1 MTQKYQRIAAVV
13 VTYNR
18 KQLLAECITALS
30 KQSLSVD
37 KIIIVDNASTD
48 QTEEYLRE
56 QGILIENSNI
66 LYLRLATNIGGAG
79 GFYEGLKQAMAL
91 GSEWIWVMDDDS
103 IPERDALATLLNKQ
117 SEFTTV
123 KPYLLA
129 SKVLWTDQ
137 TLHSMNI
144 PSLKIDDP
152 ERAFYAA
159 QHAVLSIRTTSFVA
173 MLIHRS
179 LVEKYGY
186 PIKDYFIWND
196 DYEYSARILRHE
208 FGIAVPE
215 SLVCHKTLK
224 KHIPIFDSGERYFY
238 EVRNKLWMLLRTD
251 SWNRKE
257 KIIISLSVIRGI
269 FQYLCHGGFSL
280 NKFALVI
287 KGLGAGFFAAPHC
300 SEKDCHRKDDK

>member
-1 MTQKYQRIAAVV
+1 MTQKSENIVAVV

-18 KQLLAECITALS
+18 KQLLAECIAALRQ
-30 KQSLSVD
+30 QSLPVD
-37 KIIIVDNASTD
+37 KIMIVDNASTD
-48 QTEEYLRE
+48 HTQEYLSE
-56 QGILIENSNI
+56 QGIPLAGSNLI
-66 LYLRLATNIGGAG
+66 YLRLATNIGGAG
-79 GFYEGLKQAMAL
+79 GFHEGLRQAMAL

-103 IPERDALATLLNKQ
+103 IPACDALATLLNKQ
-117 SEFTTV
+117 SEFTAV

-144 PSLKIDDP
+144 PSLKIDEP
-152 ERAFYAA
+152 ELAFYAA
-159 QHAVLSIRTTSFVA
+159 RHGALSIRSTSFVS

-208 FGIAVPE
+208 FGIAVPD
-215 SLVCHKTLK
+215 SLVCHKTQK
-224 KHIPIFDSGERYFY
+224 KHIPVFDSGDRYFY

-257 KIIISLSVIRGI
+257 KLIISLSVIRGI
-269 FQYLCHGGFSL
+269 FQYLCHDRFSL
-280 NKFALVI
+280 HKLFLVS
-287 KGLGAGFFAAPHC
+287 KGLGAGFFTAPHG
-300 SEKDCHRKDDK
+300 SEDVCQRQDDK